1 MREFEELEG
10 LSDQVDDGDTTTA
23 DDDDD
28 DDDPSFRPTLAA
40 NLNNADIYYEVG
52 ASICLV
58 VLFYV
63 CSMKQC
69 EIIKWIK

>member
-10 LSDQVDDGDTTTA
+10 LSDQVDDDTDSTSVA
-23 DDDDD
+23 DDE

-52 ASICLV
+52 RRHT
-58 VLFYV
+58 
-63 CSMKQC
+63 M
-69 EIIKWIK
+69 